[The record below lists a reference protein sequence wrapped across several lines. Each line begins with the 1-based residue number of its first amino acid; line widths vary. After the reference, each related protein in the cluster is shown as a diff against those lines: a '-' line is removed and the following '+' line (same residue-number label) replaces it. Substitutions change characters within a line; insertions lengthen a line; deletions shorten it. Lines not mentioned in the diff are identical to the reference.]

1 MAEYLTKEK
10 REEIFQE
17 FGGDSKNTGSI
28 EGQIA
33 LFTFRVKAL
42 SDHLRANKKDHASRK
57 ALLTLV
63 GKRKRLLTYLQN
75 QDIER
80 FRNIVDKLKIRK

>member
-10 REEIFQE
+10 TEEIFKE
-17 FGGDSKNTGSI
+17 YGGNSANTGSI

-33 LFTFRVKAL
+33 LFTFRVQAL

-63 GKRKRLLTYLQN
+63 GKRKRLLNYLMR
-75 QDIER
+75 QDIEKY
-80 FRNIVDKLKIRK
+80 RNIIDKLKIRK

>member
-10 REEIFQE
+10 REEIFKE

-63 GKRKRLLTYLQN
+63 GKRKRLLTYLEKE
-75 QDIER
+75 DIEK
-80 FRNIVDKLKIRK
+80 FRNIIDKLKIRK

>member
-10 REEIFQE
+10 KEEIFKE
-17 FGGDSKNTGSI
+17 FGGSSSNTGSI

-33 LFTFRVKAL
+33 LFTFRVQAL

-63 GKRKRLLTYLQN
+63 GKRKRLLTYLMR
-75 QDIER
+75 QDIEKY
-80 FRNIVDKLKIRK
+80 RNITDKLKIRK

>member
-1 MAEYLTKEK
+1 MAEYLSKEK
-10 REEIFQE
+10 KEEIFKE
-17 FGGDSKNTGSI
+17 YGGNSSNTGSI

-33 LFTFRVKAL
+33 LFTYRVQAL

-63 GKRKRLLTYLQN
+63 GKRKRLLNYLGN

-80 FRNIVDKLKIRK
+80 YRNIIDKLKIRK

>member
-1 MAEYLTKEK
+1 MAEYLSKDK
-10 REEIFQE
+10 IEEIFKE
-17 FGGDSKNTGSI
+17 HGGNSKNTGSI

-33 LFTFRVKAL
+33 LFTFRVQAL

-63 GKRKRLLTYLQN
+63 GKRKRLLNYLMR
-75 QDIER
+75 QDIEKY
-80 FRNIVDKLKIRK
+80 RNIIDKLKIRK

>member
-10 REEIFQE
+10 TEEIFKE
-17 FGGDSKNTGSI
+17 FGGNAANTGSI

-33 LFTFRVKAL
+33 LFTFRVQAL

-63 GKRKRLLTYLQN
+63 GKRKRLLNYLMR
-75 QDIER
+75 QDIEKY
-80 FRNIVDKLKIRK
+80 RNIIDKLKIRK

>member
-10 REEIFQE
+10 TEEIFKE
-17 FGGDSKNTGSI
+17 FGGNSANTGSI

-33 LFTFRVKAL
+33 LFTFRVQAL

-63 GKRKRLLTYLQN
+63 GKRKRLLNYLLKE
-75 QDIER
+75 DIAR
-80 FRNIVDKLKIRK
+80 YRNIIDKLKIRK